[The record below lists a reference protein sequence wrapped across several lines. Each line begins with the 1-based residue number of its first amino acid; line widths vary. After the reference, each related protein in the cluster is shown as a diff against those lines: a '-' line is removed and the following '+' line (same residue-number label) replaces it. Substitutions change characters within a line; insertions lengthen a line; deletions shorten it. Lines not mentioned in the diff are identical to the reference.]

1 MSPAAS
7 AKTVVHLISE
17 FVIELLQSMEVPE
30 AQIEELVAQL
40 EFCKLSD
47 ECVNPAA
54 AKNDNQVM
62 I

>member
-1 MSPAAS
+1 M
-7 AKTVVHLISE
+7 ISE

-40 EFCKLSD
+40 EFCKLND
-47 ECVNPAA
+47 ECVDPTAA
-54 AKNDNQVM
+54 SNDNQVM